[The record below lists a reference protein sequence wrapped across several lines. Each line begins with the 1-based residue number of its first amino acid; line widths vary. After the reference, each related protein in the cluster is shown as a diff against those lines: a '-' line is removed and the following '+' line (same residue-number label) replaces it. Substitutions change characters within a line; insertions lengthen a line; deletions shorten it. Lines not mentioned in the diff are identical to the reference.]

1 MNTIVNCK
9 INGISLRVTSN
20 SIEVNNKTLQI
31 ELVKRLIDCR
41 SLTPIG
47 KCVLPLFFNK
57 YLRKYKITDVVFS
70 EEQPAIYLEAGFDD
84 HYIDNMADGMA
95 A

>member
-9 INGISLRVTSN
+9 INGINLRITSN
-20 SIEVNNKTLQI
+20 SIEVNDTELQI

-47 KCVLPLFFNK
+47 QSALPLFFNK
-57 YLRKYKITDVVFS
+57 YLRKYKISDVIFS
-70 EEQPAIYLEAGFDD
+70 EEKTPIYLDPSFDD
-84 HYIDNMADGMA
+84 QYIDDMSDNLA

>member
-9 INGISLRVTSN
+9 INGISLRITSN
-20 SIEVNNKTLQI
+20 SIEVNNTALQI

-41 SLTPIG
+41 SLTSIG
-47 KCVLPLFFNK
+47 ESVLPLFFNK
-57 YLRKYKITDVVFS
+57 YLRKYKISDVIFS
-70 EEQPAIYLEAGFDD
+70 EEQPAIYLDPSFDD
-84 HYIDNMADGMA
+84 QYIDDMVDGLA

>member
-9 INGISLRVTSN
+9 INGINLRITSN

-41 SLTPIG
+41 ALTPIG
-47 KCVLPLFFNK
+47 KSVLPLFFNK
-57 YLRKYKITDVVFS
+57 YLRKYKISDVLFT
-70 EEQPAIYLEAGFDD
+70 EERPAIYLDPAFDD
-84 HYIDNMADGMA
+84 QYIDDIMDGIA

>member
-20 SIEVNNKTLQI
+20 SIEVNNTTLQI

-47 KCVLPLFFNK
+47 ESVLPLFFNK
-57 YLRKYKITDVVFS
+57 YLRKYRISDVVFS
-70 EEQPAIYLEAGFDD
+70 EEKPAIYLDPSFDD
-84 HYIDNMADGMA
+84 QYIDDLADGLA

>member
-20 SIEVNNKTLQI
+20 SIEVNNASLQI

-47 KCVLPLFFNK
+47 KSVLPLFFNQ
-57 YLRKYKITDVVFS
+57 YLRKYKITDVVFT
-70 EEQPAIYLEAGFDD
+70 EEQPAIYLDPAFDD
-84 HYIDNMADGMA
+84 QYIDDIIDGIA